1 MADSEFPTFG
11 LSDLTDQNRVASGL
25 VGTTIDGRYRLE
37 ELIGEGGFGW
47 VYRARQTSPD
57 RLVAVK
63 VSKRP
68 AGESRRMGREADHQ
82 GSLDH
87 PAIANIIEAGS
98 LETPAGRRRY
108 VAMELVRGGRRI
120 DTYCRQENLPPTAR
134 AELLLRVCDAVAFAH
149 SRKIIH
155 RDLKPANIL
164 VKDDGT
170 PKVIDFGI
178 AKAIGDESAEALSA
192 EPLSARQPVDA
203 THTAGPI
210 GTDGFMS
217 PEQAA
222 GGPID
227 ARTDV
232 FALGRVLE
240 DVFEASDRIPAG
252 QSPKPLPRWLRSVR
266 DRCTHPDP
274 TRRYRDAGAL
284 AAAVRERLGR
294 ARVESLLGRW
304 SLAAVPLVLTAGLWL
319 ASRPTPDPPPPDDP
333 PIRFPAPPT
342 PETVLRP
349 PATVIDRVT
358 AIATDPSS
366 RHWAWIRPSGE
377 TQQIAVAPF
386 DRPGAAGPSPQGF
399 PGSIAAIEIGRSGT
413 TLVATGTGGAVAVWS
428 LPLPPADSGPRLLS
442 TAASAGDDGR
452 LVTISPD
459 EATVFAVRG
468 KATVTAWNLA
478 TDQTAGEAT
487 LATGGGQAVRV
498 TSLCRLAASD
508 RALLGCSDGSVRLWA
523 VESGEP
529 ESVGTDHG
537 SGPVLVAASPTGD
550 RTASVGADQKLRVY
564 DGTTGEPLAA
574 AVTLEGEPHALAFT
588 TDTATLVVAVR
599 PREAEVDCLQSFRLD
614 SELGR
619 PRRIKLSIDQSQPV
633 TIRGLGFAAGE
644 RMAIFGDAT
653 DGASIAGVWPAN
665 ALPVSLRPVR
675 PGADLVRAP

>member
-11 LSDLTDQNRVASGL
+11 LSDLTDQDRVARGL

-178 AKAIGDESAEALSA
+178 AKAIGDESGEALAS
-192 EPLSARQPVDA
+192 EPVAARQAADA
-203 THTAGPI
+203 THTAGPV

-294 ARVESLLGRW
+294 ARVHSRLGQW
-304 SLAAVPLVLTAGLWL
+304 SLAAVPLVLTTGLWL
-319 ASRPTPDPPPPDDP
+319 ASRPAPKPPEPPS
-333 PIRFPAPPT
+333 PPT
-342 PETVLRP
+342 GDQQQEVVSTLPKPETSF
-349 PATVIDRVT
+349 DRVT
-358 AIATDPSS
+358 AIATDP
-366 RHWAWIRPSGE
+366 RGLHWAWIRPSGK
-377 TQQIAVAPF
+377 TQHVAVATF
-386 DRPGAAGPSPQGF
+386 DRPGVAGPSPQGF
-399 PGSIAAIEIGRSGT
+399 PGSVAAIEIARSGT
-413 TLVATGTGGAVAVWS
+413 ILAATGTGGALAVWS
-428 LPLPPADSGPRLLS
+428 LPLPPSDSSPRLLS
-442 TAASAGDDGR
+442 NAASGGADGR

-468 KATVTAWNLA
+468 EAEVTAWNLA
-478 TDQTAGEAT
+478 TGTAAGSATVTASDGQT
-487 LATGGGQAVRV
+487 VRV

-529 ESVGTDHG
+529 TPVAINHG
-537 SGPVLVAASPTGD
+537 SGPVLVAASPAGD

-574 AVTLEGEPHALAFT
+574 AFTLEGEPHALAFT
-588 TDTATLVVAVR
+588 TEGSRLVVAVR
-599 PREAEVDCLQSFRLD
+599 PRGAEVDCLQSFRLD

-619 PRRIKLSIDQSQPV
+619 PLRIKLSIDQSQPV

-653 DGASIAGVWPAN
+653 DGASTAGVWPAN
-665 ALPVSLRPVR
+665 ALPLSLRPVR

>member
-11 LSDLTDQNRVASGL
+11 LSDLTDQDRVARGF

-98 LETPAGRRRY
+98 LETPEGRRRY
-108 VAMELVRGGRRI
+108 VAMELVRGARRI
-120 DTYCRQENLPPTAR
+120 DTYCRQENLRPTAR
-134 AELLLRVCDAVAFAH
+134 AELLLRVCDAVGFAH

-178 AKAIGDESAEALSA
+178 AKAIGDETAEALSA
-192 EPLSARQPVDA
+192 EPLSARQPVEA

-240 DVFEASDRIPAG
+240 DVFEASDRNAG
-252 QSPKPLPRWLRSVR
+252 NQSAKPLPRWLRTVR

-274 TRRYRDAGAL
+274 ARRYRDAGAL
-284 AAAVRERLGR
+284 AAAVRDRLGR
-294 ARVESLLGRW
+294 ARVRSRLGWW
-304 SLAAVPLVLTAGLWL
+304 SLAAVPLVLAAGLWL
-319 ASRPTPDPPPPDDP
+319 ASRPTPEPPKPSLSLPM
-333 PIRFPAPPT
+333 
-342 PETVLRP
+342 PETTL
-349 PATVIDRVT
+349 DRVT
-358 AIATDPSS
+358 AIATDP
-366 RHWAWIRPSGE
+366 RGLHWAWIRPSGK
-377 TQQIAVAPF
+377 TQQVAVATF
-386 DRPGAAGPSPQGF
+386 DRPGVAGPSPQGF
-399 PGSIAAIEIGRSGT
+399 PGSVAAIEIGRSGT
-413 TLVATGTGGAVAVWS
+413 ILAATGTGGAVAVWS
-428 LPLPPADSGPRLLS
+428 LPLPPADARPQFSS
-442 TAASAGDDGR
+442 TAASGGDDGR
-452 LVTISPD
+452 HVTLSPD
-459 EATVFAVRG
+459 EATVFTVHGEAE
-468 KATVTAWNLA
+468 VTAWNLA
-478 TDQTAGEAT
+478 TGTAAGSAT
-487 LATGGGQAVRV
+487 VTATRGQAVRV

-523 VESGEP
+523 VKSGEP
-529 ESVGTDHG
+529 TPVGTNHG

-564 DGTTGEPLAA
+564 DGATGEPLDA
-574 AVTLEGEPHALAFT
+574 AVPLEGEPQALAFT
-588 TDTATLVVAVR
+588 TEGSRLVVAVR
-599 PREAEVDCLQSFRLD
+599 RQGAAVDCLQSFQPD
-614 SELGR
+614 AGLGR
-619 PRRIKLSIDQSQPV
+619 VVSIELSVDQLQPV
-633 TIRGLGFAAGE
+633 MIRGLGFAAGE
-644 RMAIFGDAT
+644 QLAIFGQAA
-653 DGASIAGVWPAN
+653 DGESVAGVWQAN
-665 ALPVSLRPVR
+665 ALPLSLGPVR
-675 PGADLVRAP
+675 PGADLARAP

>member
-11 LSDLTDQNRVASGL
+11 LSDLTDQDRIARGL

-294 ARVESLLGRW
+294 AMVHSRLGQW
-304 SLAAVPLVLTAGLWL
+304 SLAAMPLVLTTGLWL
-319 ASRPTPDPPPPDDP
+319 ASRPAPKPPEPPS
-333 PIRFPAPPT
+333 PPT
-342 PETVLRP
+342 GDQQQEVVSTLPKPETSF
-349 PATVIDRVT
+349 DRVT
-358 AIATDPSS
+358 AIATDP
-366 RHWAWIRPSGE
+366 RGLHWAWIRPSGK
-377 TQQIAVAPF
+377 TQHVAVATF
-386 DRPGAAGPSPQGF
+386 DRPGVAGPSPQGF
-399 PGSIAAIEIGRSGT
+399 PGSVAAIEIARSGT
-413 TLVATGTGGAVAVWS
+413 ILAATGTGGALAVWS
-428 LPLPPADSGPRLLS
+428 LPLPPSDSSPRLLS
-442 TAASAGDDGR
+442 NAASGGADGR

-468 KATVTAWNLA
+468 EAEVTAWNLA
-478 TDQTAGEAT
+478 TCTAAGSATVTASDGQT
-487 LATGGGQAVRV
+487 VRV

-529 ESVGTDHG
+529 TPVAINHG
-537 SGPVLVAASPTGD
+537 SGPVLVAASPAGD

-574 AVTLEGEPHALAFT
+574 AFTLEGEPHALAFT
-588 TDTATLVVAVR
+588 TEGSRLVVAVR
-599 PREAEVDCLQSFRLD
+599 PRGAEVDCLQSFRLD

-653 DGASIAGVWPAN
+653 DGASTAGVLPAN
-665 ALPVSLRPVR
+665 ALPLSLRPVR

>member
-11 LSDLTDQNRVASGL
+11 LSDLTDQDRVARGF

-108 VAMELVRGGRRI
+108 VAMELVRGACRI

-134 AELLLRVCDAVAFAH
+134 AELLIRVCDAVGFAH

-192 EPLSARQPVDA
+192 EPLSARQPVEA

-210 GTDGFMS
+210 GTNGFMS

-240 DVFEASDRIPAG
+240 DVFEASDRNAG
-252 QSPKPLPRWLRSVR
+252 NQPTKPLPRWLRAVR

-274 TRRYRDAGAL
+274 ARRYRDAGAL
-284 AAAVRERLGR
+284 AAAVRDRLGW
-294 ARVESLLGRW
+294 ARVRSRLGRW
-304 SLAAVPLVLTAGLWL
+304 SLAAVPLVLAAGLWL
-319 ASRPTPDPPPPDDP
+319 ASRPTP
-333 PIRFPAPPT
+333 PT
-342 PETVLRP
+342 PKPPKPTLPETSQSLPRP
-349 PATVIDRVT
+349 ETSLDRVT
-358 AIATDPSS
+358 AIATDP
-366 RHWAWIRPSGE
+366 RGLHWAWIRPSGK
-377 TQQIAVAPF
+377 TQHVAVATF
-386 DRPGAAGPSPQGF
+386 DRPGVAGPSPQGF
-399 PGSIAAIEIGRSGT
+399 PGSVAAIEIGRSGT
-413 TLVATGTGGAVAVWS
+413 ILAATGTSGAVAVWS
-428 LPLPPADSGPRLLS
+428 LPLPPSDSSPRVLS
-442 TAASAGDDGR
+442 TAASGGADGR
-452 LVTISPD
+452 LVTLSPD
-459 EATVFAVRG
+459 EATVFTVQGEAE
-468 KATVTAWNLA
+468 VTAWNLA
-478 TDQTAGEAT
+478 TGTAAGSATVTASDGQT
-487 LATGGGQAVRV
+487 VRV

-529 ESVGTDHG
+529 TPVQTNHG
-537 SGPVLVAASPTGD
+537 SGPVLVAASPAGD
-550 RTASVGADQKLRVY
+550 RTASVGADQTLRVY
-564 DGTTGEPLAA
+564 DGATGEPLDA
-574 AVTLEGEPHALAFT
+574 AVPLEGEPQALAFT
-588 TDTATLVVAVR
+588 TEGSRLVVAVR
-599 PREAEVDCLQSFRLD
+599 RQGAVVDCLQSFQPD
-614 SELGR
+614 AGLGR
-619 PRRIKLSIDQSQPV
+619 VVSIELSDDQSQPV
-633 TIRGLGFAAGE
+633 MIRGLGFAAGE
-644 RMAIFGDAT
+644 QLTIFGQAA
-653 DGASIAGVWPAN
+653 DGESIAGVWPAN
-665 ALPVSLRPVR
+665 ALPLSLGPVR
-675 PGADLVRAP
+675 PGADLARAP